1 MTSNPSDTR
10 DPIGSDSTSGVGG
23 TGGPGGTGG
32 VGGTG
37 GPDDTGG
44 PDGGGDGPNDSGAP
58 PSVSGL
64 TTSRAPSRSTRLA
77 ASLLERAQD
86 IVSVVTGT
94 ALILLSGALLG
105 AAIYEF
111 FHRLSSTAL
120 STNATDLLDQVL
132 LVLILVEIV
141 HTVVLSLRAHSL
153 VPQPFI
159 VVGLVAVI
167 RKLLFVLGN
176 QQSISDVR
184 LWIYIVMVAVFV
196 ASLVAVNVFAS
207 GSSSSPPSD
216 RS

>member
-1 MTSNPSDTR
+1 MTSNPSDTG
-10 DPIGSDSTSGVGG
+10 DTIGPGSTSAVGG
-23 TGGPGGTGG
+23 
-32 VGGTG
+32 
-37 GPDDTGG
+37 TGG
-44 PDGGGDGPNDSGAP
+44 PDGGGDGPNDFGAP
-58 PSVSGL
+58 PSVSGR

-86 IVSVVTGT
+86 IVSIVTGT
-94 ALILLSGALLG
+94 ALVLLSGALLG

-196 ASLVAVNVFAS
+196 TSLVAVNVFAS
-207 GSSSSPPSD
+207 GSSSSSPSD